1 MHVSRRDEQFNAGGA
16 GAAVPYLPLTPD
28 AGHTGNGHGDDRSI
42 GALVRDASAQ
52 VSSLVRAEVE
62 LAKSEV
68 VREVKRGVIGSV
80 FFILAAVIGLY
91 SSFFFFFFL
100 GELLS
105 EWLPRW
111 AAFGIV
117 FTLMLML
124 VALLGLLGYLKVRK
138 IRAPQKTISS
148 VKETAAALRPK
159 PAAAE
164 APGHDVSPL
173 GERDLTA
180 R

>member
-1 MHVSRRDEQFNAGGA
+1 VNRRDEQFNAGGA

-28 AGHTGNGHGDDRSI
+28 DGLAGNGANGDRSI

-52 VSSLVRAEVE
+52 VSTLVRAEVE

-68 VREVKRGVIGSV
+68 VREVKRGVTGSI
-80 FFILAAVIGLY
+80 FFIIAAVVALY

-105 EWLPRW
+105 EWLDRW

-117 FTLMLML
+117 FVLMLL
-124 VALLGLLGYLKVRK
+124 FAGLCGLLGWLKVRK

-159 PAAAE
+159 PSEEPGPAV
-164 APGHDVSPL
+164 APY